1 MNLSKLEK
9 MQLKNEVKVADEK
22 NRCNDKRDG
31 KSIKANMRNRIKE
44 K

>member
-9 MQLKNEVKVADEK
+9 MQLKNEVNLADEK
-22 NRCNDKRDG
+22 NRYNDKRDG
-31 KSIKANMRNRIKE
+31 KSTKANMKNRIKE